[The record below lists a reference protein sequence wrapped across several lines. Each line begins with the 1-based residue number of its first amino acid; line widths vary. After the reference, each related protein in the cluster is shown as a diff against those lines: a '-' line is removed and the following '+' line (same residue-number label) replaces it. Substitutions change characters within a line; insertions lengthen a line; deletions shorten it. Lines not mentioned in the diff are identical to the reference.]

1 MLGLLVAG
9 LNLMINLNPKVTKS
23 IKKNLEIHHQL
34 YKKIRCKAEYL
45 EELIV
50 SSLRSNSF
58 VVDWDPASH
67 DKEKDITVNSSDN
80 IQIKSGTFQKKS
92 NTITIS
98 GHRLGRFEGDLKKIT
113 EYLNSSLSDTI
124 SVFNPNK
131 KSDKH
136 HYTVASIS
144 KEILKGLKHD
154 KWEKEKTSYSQ
165 TNIHGVQ
172 FSLRVSMSW
181 QIWWVIPIK
190 LIKLEEKLLIE

>member
-1 MLGLLVAG
+1 
-9 LNLMINLNPKVTKS
+9 MINLYPKVTKS

-67 DKEKDITVNSSDN
+67 DKEKDIIVNSSDN
-80 IQIKSGTFQKKS
+80 IQIKSGTFQKKN

-98 GHRLGRFEGDLKKIT
+98 GHRLGRYKGDLKKIT
-113 EYLNSSLSDTI
+113 KYLNSSLSDTI

-154 KWEKEKTSYSQ
+154 KWKKEKTSYSQ